1 MTNSNQRGQN
11 IHVAI
16 SDHAVDDLVVYC
28 REHYAGTPITIV
40 ADTNTYAALGERVER
55 AIKAAGFQTITL
67 VLTGSEIAA
76 NGEYILRVLLGSS
89 TGDQLFLAVGSGTV
103 TDITRYSAFRTR
115 NPYISVPTAPSVDG
129 FVSVSAPLIVG
140 SMKETF
146 PTDAP
151 VAVFADLPTLAAA
164 PQAMIAA
171 GFGDI
176 LGKFTS
182 LADWNLSR
190 LLHDEPYD
198 AAVEARVRRALDA
211 CVAAVD
217 AIAARSEDGVRALM
231 HALIESG
238 MGMLEFG
245 NSRPAS
251 GAEHHCSHYWEMKL
265 LREGKPALLHGAKVG
280 VATTLIAARYA
291 RLRALSR
298 AELVDLLEAA
308 ELDPRA
314 RQIAEIER
322 VYGDAAPDILRIQAP
337 YLDVTPAEYAA
348 LKARILDQWSAVQAI
363 LATVPPPEVIVDILH
378 RLGGAAGADAL
389 GLDAATVL
397 EAQQYGH
404 YLRDRF
410 TIMKLTKAL
419 GLPLAG

>member
-1 MTNSNQRGQN
+1 MSHQTNQTQGITVVISN
-11 IHVAI
+11 
-16 SDHAVDDLVVYC
+16 HAVDDLIAYL
-28 REHYAGTPITIV
+28 REHYTGATLTIV
-40 ADTNTYAALGERVER
+40 SDTNTYAALGERVYQ
-55 AIKAAGFQTITL
+55 AVSAAGFTTINI
-67 VLTGSEIAA
+67 VHTGEEVTAGA
-76 NGEYILRVLLGSS
+76 EYILRTLLQSS
-89 TGDQLFLAVGSGTV
+89 TGDQVFIAVGSGTI
-103 TDITRYSAFRTR
+103 TDITRYTAFRTR
-115 NPYISVPTAPSVDG
+115 NPYIAVPTAPSVDG

-176 LGKFTS
+176 LGKYTS
-182 LADWNLSR
+182 LADWNLSH
-190 LLHDEPYD
+190 LLHDEPYS

-211 CVAAVD
+211 CVEAVD
-217 AIAARSEDGVRALM
+217 AIAQRSETGVQALM

-280 VATTLIAARYA
+280 VATSLIAAHYA
-291 RLRALSR
+291 RLRALSHD
-298 AELVDLLEAA
+298 ELVDLLEAA
-308 ELDPRA
+308 GLDSRE
-314 RQIAEIER
+314 RQVAEIEQ

-337 YLDVTPAEYAA
+337 YLNLTAEEYDA
-348 LKARILDQWSAVQAI
+348 LKQRILDQWDVVKPI
-363 LATVPPPEVIVDILH
+363 LDTVPPPEVIVDILN
-378 RLGGAAGADAL
+378 RLGGASSPDAL
-389 GLDAATVL
+389 GLNADYVR
-397 EAQQYGH
+397 EAQLYGH

-410 TIMKLTKAL
+410 TVMKLNKAL
-419 GLPLAG
+419 GLPLAE

>member
-1 MTNSNQRGQN
+1 MT
-11 IHVAI
+11 V
-16 SDHAVDDLVVYC
+16 
-28 REHYAGTPITIV
+28 TIV
-40 ADTNTYAALGERVER
+40 SDTNTYAALGGRVYH
-55 AIKAAGFQTITL
+55 AVTAAGFTTINL
-67 VLTGSEIAA
+67 VLAGKEVTAGA
-76 NGEYILRVLLGSS
+76 EYILRVLLGSS
-89 TGDQLFLAVGSGTV
+89 TGDQVFVAVGIGTV

-115 NPYISVPTAPSVDG
+115 NPYIAVPTAPSVDG

-176 LGKFTS
+176 LGKYTS
-182 LADWNLSR
+182 LADWNLSH
-190 LLHDEPYD
+190 LLHDEPYS

-217 AIAARSEDGVRALM
+217 AIAQRSEDGVHALM

-251 GAEHHCSHYWEMKL
+251 VAEHHCSHYWEMKR
-265 LREGKPALLHGAKVG
+265 LREGRPALLHGAKVG
-280 VATTLIAARYA
+280 VATTLIAAHYA
-291 RLRALSR
+291 RLRTLSYD
-298 AELVDLLEAA
+298 ELVNLLEAA
-308 ELDPRA
+308 EPDSRN
-314 RQIAEIER
+314 RQIAEIEQ

-337 YLDVTPAEYAA
+337 YLNLTPQEFDA
-348 LKARILDQWSAVQAI
+348 LKQRIRDQWDVVQPI
-363 LATVPPPEVIVDILH
+363 LASVPPPEVIVDILS
-378 RLGGAAGADAL
+378 RLGGAASPDAL
-389 GLDAATVL
+389 GLDAETVR
-397 EAQQYGH
+397 EAQRYGH

-419 GLPLAG
+419 GLPLAE

>member
-1 MTNSNQRGQN
+1 MSDQTNPTQG
-11 IHVAI
+11 ITVAI
-16 SDHAVDDLVVYC
+16 SDHAVDDLIAYL
-28 REHYAGTPITIV
+28 REHYTGTTITLV
-40 ADTNTYAALGERVER
+40 SDTNTYAALGERVYH
-55 AIKAAGFQTITL
+55 AVSDAGFTTINL
-67 VLTGSEIAA
+67 VLAGEEVTAGA
-76 NGEYILRVLLGSS
+76 EYILRVLLGSS
-89 TGDQLFLAVGSGTV
+89 TGDQVFVAVGSGTV

-115 NPYISVPTAPSVDG
+115 NPYIAVPTAPSVDG

-176 LGKFTS
+176 LGKYTS
-182 LADWNLSR
+182 LADWNLSH
-190 LLHDEPYD
+190 LLHDEPYN

-217 AIAARSEDGVRALM
+217 AIAQRSEDGVHALM

-265 LREGKPALLHGAKVG
+265 LREGRPALLHGAKVG
-280 VATTLIAARYA
+280 VATTLIAAHYA
-291 RLRALSR
+291 RLRTLSYD
-298 AELVDLLEAA
+298 ELINLLEAA
-308 ELDPRA
+308 EPDSRE
-314 RQIAEIER
+314 RQIAEIEQ

-337 YLDVTPAEYAA
+337 YLNQTPADYEA
-348 LKARILDQWSAVQAI
+348 LKQRILAQWDTIQPI
-363 LATVPPPEVIVDILH
+363 LASVPPPEVIIDILN
-378 RLGGAAGADAL
+378 RLGGASNPDAL
-389 GLDAATVL
+389 GLDADTVS
-397 EAQQYGH
+397 EAQRYGH

-410 TIMKLTKAL
+410 TVMKLNKAL
-419 GLPLAG
+419 GLPLAE